1 MARGN
6 FEVHFSLKI
15 GLGTDSSHA
24 LLQSK
29 SDALGQYSNKSKDVG
44 VRSIRSMKPEIEAWP
59 AEKLFTLDE
68 RIKAVRYARK
78 EYDRLDSSKDIP
90 REELDKLKRNL
101 KRGNIKYVDQLHLAH
116 QSIYG
121 QNPARQRLIHFWINH
136 FTIGGGEKP
145 SNFTIGDVIQ
155 NVIGNGID
163 GYFSDLAYN
172 VTRHPAML
180 TYLDNVYSVGERS
193 ERGRKA
199 GRKGQIGLNDNLA
212 REVME
217 LYTTSPSIG
226 YNENDIREAAK
237 ILSGWGDIFDNPN
250 TIQNFKRA
258 RIKDFHEAY
267 FKDKAEP
274 GKKIVLG
281 REYPDGKGALRLWID
296 DLADSDHSARFLTR
310 KLCIHFIADNPTEE
324 DLAYVLSAWL
334 DSKGHLPTVHQALLE
349 RVVLSTQSKI
359 QWPITWLFTVLRSSQ
374 ANLVQGFDELHTEIL
389 EMRGEYRIMTLLEEI
404 GQDFWSRRQPDGY
417 SISGSDWISPEHFER
432 RMRLAAMIHD
442 HGRPAR
448 KADELMDLFD
458 VSNST
463 RELVDKGKT
472 SRQRFVLLACCREL
486 MGA

>member
-1 MARGN
+1 MFRGN

-29 SDALGQYSNKSKDVG
+29 SDALNQYSNKSKDVG
-44 VRSIRSMKPEIEAWP
+44 VRSIRSMNPDIEAWP
-59 AEKLFTLDE
+59 TEKQFTLDE
-68 RIKAVRYARK
+68 RIKAVRHDRK
-78 EYDRLDSSKDIP
+78 EGDRLDGSKDIP
-90 REELDKLKRNL
+90 RDELDKLNRKL
-101 KRGNIKYVDQLHLAH
+101 KLSDTSYIDRLHLAH

-121 QNPARQRLIHFWINH
+121 PDPARQRLIHFWMNH
-136 FTIGGGEKP
+136 FTIGGSSRP
-145 SNFTIGDVIQ
+145 SQFTMGDVIQ
-155 NVIGNGID
+155 NVIGDGIH
-163 GYFSDLAYN
+163 GHFSDLAYD

-180 TYLDNVYSVGERS
+180 SYLDNVYSVGERS
-193 ERGRKA
+193 ERGREA
-199 GRKGQIGLNDNLA
+199 GRNEQIGLNDNLA

-217 LYTTSPSIG
+217 LHTTSPSIG
-226 YNENDIREAAK
+226 YTENDIREAAK

-250 TIQNFKRA
+250 TVQNFKRA

-281 REYPDGKGALRLWID
+281 KEYPAGKQALRLWID
-296 DLADSDHSARFLTR
+296 DLVDSEHSARFLTR
-310 KLCIHFIADNPTEE
+310 KLCINFIADNPTEA

-389 EMRGEYRIMTLLEEI
+389 EMRGEFRIKQLLEEI
-404 GQDFWSRRQPDGY
+404 GQDFWSSRQPDGY
-417 SISGSDWISPEHFER
+417 SIAGSDWISPEHFER

-442 HGRPAR
+442 HGKPAR
-448 KADELMDLFD
+448 RADELMGLFD
-458 VSNST
+458 VSAST
-463 RELVDKGKT
+463 RALVDKGTT
-472 SRQRFVLLACCREL
+472 SQQRFVLLTCCREF